1 MSCKFH
7 AAVSGL
13 AAANAIEIDI
23 VENERIQIRQSTGG
37 CENRR
42 IDTTKGLRFKC
53 LNRFRPTHERV
64 RLGVEPRRR
73 EHRHFPVARRKDPHE
88 NLTSIDA
95 LTLARIDR
103 HDWREEGEGV
113 ALRPR

>member
-23 VENERIQIRQSTGG
+23 VEDERIQIR
-37 CENRR
+37 EYRWMREPANR
-42 IDTTKGLRFKC
+42 DNEGTALQC

-64 RLGVEPRRR
+64 RFGVEPRRC
-73 EHRHFPVARRKDPHE
+73 EHRHFPVTRRKDPHE

-103 HDWREEGEGV
+103 HDW
-113 ALRPR
+113 